1 MRVNVARRRAAK
13 AVRRKQVL
21 AQRRKAVPVSLAEKV
36 RCFAGRPLYR
46 CLLHGDPNVGGIAT
60 VFLTREAETGQIAMA
75 AFLVDTY
82 ALGIKDVVFRLM
94 EPSDFDQFIAMACV
108 AEPVIRVEP
117 SHARKL
123 VREARAYAASLGLRP
138 PRNFAAVE
146 QLFGDVRADDC
157 TETFTFGHEGKPF
170 YVVGPSE
177 TVSQIAK
184 RLGTLVERLGPSGF
198 DVMIPLDDSD
208 ELDVALAEIEPP
220 EKGADAA

>member
-13 AVRRKQVL
+13 AVRRRQVL
-21 AQRRKAVPVSLAEKV
+21 AQRRKAAVPVSLAEKV

-46 CLLHGDPNVGGIAT
+46 CLLHGDPNVSGIAT

-117 SHARKL
+117 SYARKL

-146 QLFGDVRADDC
+146 QLFGDVRADVC
-157 TETFTFGHEGKPF
+157 TETFTFGYEGKPF
-170 YVVGPSE
+170 YVVGPTE
-177 TVSQIAK
+177 TAGQVAK
-184 RLGTLVERLGPSGF
+184 RLGTLVERLGLSGF
-198 DVMIPLDDSD
+198 DVMIPLDDPD
-208 ELDVALAEIEPP
+208 DDAAEPP